1 MNIKMINEYS
11 FHEFLASFQE
21 AVIDGWRLDLSSND
35 LFPQR
40 FGSHLSTGMI
50 KPHNINE
57 TLNLPTTLVSD
68 EITQLEAVLPQSNL
82 VVEKQPLQPQEPT
95 PEQKAIVEAVPEVT
109 SETVTPVKTRKGK

>member
-21 AVIDGWRLDLSSND
+21 AVIDGWRLDLSSNE

-40 FGSHLSTGMI
+40 YGSHLSVGMI
-50 KPHNINE
+50 KPDSINE

-68 EITQLEAVLPQSNL
+68 EVTQPDVGLENL
-82 VVEKQPLQPQEPT
+82 
-95 PEQKAIVEAVPEVT
+95 KAKIETVPEVT